1 MSDGSSSSIDVTL
14 LGRAYRFAC
23 KESERRDL
31 LEAVDFLDRR
41 MREIKDAGRVTG
53 AERIAV
59 MAALNIA
66 HELLKAKNA
75 LPPSFATGEAQKRV
89 SAMRQAID
97 KALAEQEKLF

>member
-1 MSDGSSSSIDVTL
+1 MSDVSSSIDVTL
-14 LGRAYRFAC
+14 LGRSYRFAC
-23 KESERRDL
+23 KESERREL

-41 MREIKDAGRVTG
+41 LREIKDAGKVTG
-53 AERIAV
+53 AERVAV
-59 MAALNIA
+59 MAALNMA
-66 HELLKAKNA
+66 HELLQAKSA